1 VASFD
6 IKRIFIED
14 PKTVVR
20 KGICKMLHMKLA
32 RISRGAFNSRYIKGE
47 LIKWEKPPPVLRAAL
62 GKWCSPYG
70 GFIFKVCFE
79 FGGKEHQAEFYS
91 NWKYLYMVPLIERI
105 NELIKDT
112 GYQYYGLHNED
123 IILVVLRE
131 DEAEKLKKERGWA
144 LYLPQVKTHA

>member
-1 VASFD
+1 
-6 IKRIFIED
+6 
-14 PKTVVR
+14 
-20 KGICKMLHMKLA
+20 M
-32 RISRGAFNSRYIKGE
+32 GE
-47 LIKWEKPPPVLRAAL
+47 TPSGVEGGV
-62 GKWCSPYG
+62 GEMVFPYG

-79 FGGKEHQAEFYS
+79 FGGKEHLAEFYN

-144 LYLPQVKTHA
+144 LYLPQVKAHA